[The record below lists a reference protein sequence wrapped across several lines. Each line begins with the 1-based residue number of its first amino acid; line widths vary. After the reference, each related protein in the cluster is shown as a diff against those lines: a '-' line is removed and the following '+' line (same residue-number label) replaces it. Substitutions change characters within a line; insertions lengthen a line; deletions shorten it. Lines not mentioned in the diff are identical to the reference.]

1 MYAIKDIKS
10 ATQIIKILV
19 HHWYTHKWGNKNW
32 RNLSK
37 KVVVSRSWSCV
48 HWPMRRWLIWRA
60 FLNAVLLLLCQ
71 AHQGWLILVPS
82 KKIVIYKQWKD
93 INNDSHSVCISP
105 KRKKI
110 HKSWRIYAS
119 KDIKSATQV
128 SYLAPSNLS
137 KDLMLASGNW
147 WSSWY
152 RYACTDQV
160 DRLYLR
166 FLTSLSPRRPH
177 SRKHSGMSF
186 VLKFIRQ

>member
-1 MYAIKDIKS
+1 MQSRTSNQRHKSSKYWCTIKVPRDSDTLIS
-10 ATQIIKILV
+10 EEISTEE
-19 HHWYTHKWGNKNW
+19 
-32 RNLSK
+32 NLSK

-110 HKSWRIYAS
+110 HNSWRIYAS

-137 KDLMLASGNW
+137 KDLMLEIDEVVGIGTLVPIRW
-147 WSSWY
+147 
-152 RYACTDQV
+152 TV
-160 DRLYLR
+160 
-166 FLTSLSPRRPH
+166 
-177 SRKHSGMSF
+177 
-186 VLKFIRQ
+186 FI